1 MFTRL
6 DHLAIVVSDTEEALA
21 VWRDR
26 LGLRVVAQEKVNDGT
41 VLLTHLDLGNAH
53 LQLVQP
59 LVDGHPLR
67 NWLRAHGPGMHHFCL
82 AVEDV
87 DRATEEAARR
97 GLPSA
102 QARPHQGVGGKRAM
116 FLDPAATAGVRVEL
130 TGA

>member
-6 DHLAIVVSDTEEALA
+6 DHLAIVVADTEEALL

-41 VLLTHLDLGNAH
+41 VLLTHLDLGNTH

-59 LVDGHPLR
+59 LVEDHPLW
-67 NWLRAHGPGMHHFCL
+67 NWLRAHGPGLHHFCL

-87 DRATEEAARR
+87 DRAAEEAAQR
-97 GLPSA
+97 GLPSG
-102 QARPHQGVGGKRAM
+102 QVKPHQGVGGKRAV
-116 FLDPAATAGVRVEL
+116 FLDPASTAGVRVEL